1 MPQGLAVHWAR
12 AWGPQCRWGAAV
24 TAERLLHL
32 QADLASRLLS
42 SSLTHPTSDEWLY
55 VFPFRYVAFCFL
67 YLEAMLLG
75 ARKFRIAVLSWWIY
89 PSMII
94 NLKKKITGSVS
105 GPKITCLTSHKHTQV
120 CAHTHGSLLT
130 RP

>member
-1 MPQGLAVHWAR
+1 MPQGLAVRWAR

-24 TAERLLHL
+24 TAERLLHP

-42 SSLTHPTSDEWLY
+42 SSLTHLTSDEWLY

-75 ARKFRIAVLSWWIY
+75 EVQNCCAFLVDLPLDDYK
-89 PSMII
+89 
-94 NLKKKITGSVS
+94 LKKKITGSVS